1 MKKGDLTAEFDVSG
15 KDEIA
20 QIAKALSEMAQNLRE
35 SIEDIRR
42 SSLNLTDLSKSLDE
56 FTSRQSESLKW

>member
-1 MKKGDLTAEFDVSG
+1 LKKGDLTAEFDVSG

-20 QIAKALSEMAQNLRE
+20 QIAQALSEMAQNLRE
-35 SIEDIRR
+35 SIEDIGQ
-42 SSLNLTDLSKSLDE
+42 SSLNLTDLSKSFDE

>member
-20 QIAKALSEMAQNLRE
+20 QIAQALSEMAQNLRE

-42 SSLNLTDLSKSLDE
+42 SSLNLTDLSKSFDE

>member
-20 QIAKALSEMAQNLRE
+20 QIAQALSEMAQNLRE
-35 SIEDIRR
+35 SIEDIRQ
-42 SSLNLTDLSKSLDE
+42 SSLNLTDLSKSFDE

>member
-20 QIAKALSEMAQNLRE
+20 QIAQSEMAQNLRE
-35 SIEDIRR
+35 SIEDMRR
-42 SSLNLTDLSKSLDE
+42 SRLNLTDLSKSLDE